1 MSSSFLEMHRR
12 NHRSWPAIID
22 RMSPDNRPAWSL
34 PTTAQPE
41 RPVSISINSPWAA
54 FRDAGVLMEMADYAE
69 RNGSSFDPGRL
80 QAIRVTAIQLRF
92 AAAGA
97 IIMHARFR

>member
-1 MSSSFLEMHRR
+1 
-12 NHRSWPAIID
+12 
-22 RMSPDNRPAWSL
+22 
-34 PTTAQPE
+34 
-41 RPVSISINSPWAA
+41 
-54 FRDAGVLMEMADYAE
+54 MEMADYAE